1 MAASVNW
8 HLLWQA
14 PSNVIIAVP
23 ISTFLITL
31 IFNVLTLFGVP
42 SGTFQDFI
50 LGVIVILFAILAQRK
65 VKGVVK

>member
-1 MAASVNW
+1 MAAA
-8 HLLWQA
+8 LLA
-14 PSNVIIAVP
+14 LALASSINVIIAVP